1 MLDADSRDS
10 VLPRELFFFYQK
22 SLAETERLIM
32 EKWMVY
38 NKRADFQKIG
48 KEFGID
54 PVIARLIRNRDIQDL
69 EEIRTYLYGTRQEIP
84 EPWKMKDIGKAVEIL
99 LEKIEAKKKIRIIGD
114 YDIDGVT
121 ATCILLKGLK
131 RLGADVDTYIPDRV
145 KDGYGMHEQLIDK
158 ALEDQV
164 DTILTCD
171 NGIAAAA
178 EIAYAKREGL
188 TVIITDHHDIPF
200 QDTENERK
208 WIIPEADAV
217 VNPKQNDCLYSNKN
231 ICGAVVAWKLIWA
244 LYEKAEINMEE
255 VWDFLEL
262 AAIATVGD
270 VMDLQGENRI
280 IVKEG
285 LKKLPKTSFEG
296 LKALIRVN
304 NLEGA
309 EITAYHVGFVL
320 GPCINASGR
329 LDTAAR
335 SLELLLA
342 DNLEDAMR
350 LADDLYALN
359 QSRKA
364 MTENGKEQA
373 IQNIKENGLDKDRVL
388 VVYLPDCHESLA
400 GIIAGR
406 IRETY
411 NKPVFVLTRGAD
423 GVKGSGRS
431 IEAYSMY
438 EELVKC
444 GDLLTQFGGHPMAAG
459 LSMDE
464 KNVDTFRR
472 RLNDNCTL
480 TEQDLLPKIMIDVPM
495 PISYLSKKLTEQ
507 LKILEPFGKGNT
519 KPLFAQKNLHVT
531 GLRILG
537 RNRNV
542 VKMFLVDESGSR
554 MDAVYFGEAQK
565 FADFVQ
571 THDTISVTYYPEIN
585 VYQGRENLQI
595 VVRNYC

>member
-1 MLDADSRDS
+1 
-10 VLPRELFFFYQK
+10 
-22 SLAETERLIM
+22 M

-48 KEFGID
+48 QKFGID
-54 PVIARLIRNRDIQDL
+54 PVIARLIRNRDIQDM
-69 EEIRTYLYGTRQEIP
+69 EEIRSYLYGSIAEIP
-84 EPWKMKDIGKAVEIL
+84 SPWKLKDIDKATDIL
-99 LEKIEAKKKIRIIGD
+99 QEKIAHDKRIRIIGD

-131 RLGADVDTYIPDRV
+131 RLGADVDTYIPDRI

-158 ALEDQV
+158 ALEDGI

-188 TVIITDHHDIPF
+188 TVIVTDHHDIPF
-200 QDTENERK
+200 EDTESGRN
-208 WIIPEADAV
+208 WIIPKADAV
-217 VNPKQNDCLYSNKN
+217 VNPKQNNCQYPNKN

-244 LYEKAEINMEE
+244 LYEKAGIDQREI
-255 VWDFLEL
+255 WDFLEL

-285 LKKLPKTSFEG
+285 LKKLSSTSFEG

-342 DNLEDAMR
+342 DNLEDAMK
-350 LADDLYALN
+350 LADDLYDLN

-364 MTENGKEQA
+364 MTEQGKEQA
-373 IQNIKENGLDKDRVL
+373 IQSIEDNGLNEDRIL

-411 NKPVFVLTRGAD
+411 HKPVFVLTKGSD

-459 LSMDE
+459 LSMEE
-464 KNVDTFRR
+464 KNVEPFRR
-472 RLNDNCTL
+472 RLNANCTL
-480 TEQDLLPKIMIDVPM
+480 TEQELIPKIMIDVPM
-495 PISYLSKKLTEQ
+495 PISYLSRQLTEQ
-507 LKILEPFGKGNT
+507 LKVLEPFGKGNT
-519 KPLFAQKNLHVT
+519 KPLFAQKNLHAV
-531 GLRILG
+531 GLRVLG
-537 RNRNV
+537 RNQNV
-542 VKMFLVDESGSR
+542 VKMLLMDENGTK
-554 MDAVYFGEAQK
+554 MDAVYFGEAQE
-565 FADFVQ
+565 FVEFVQ
-571 THDTISVTYYPEIN
+571 THETISVTYYPEIN
-585 VYQGRENLQI
+585 VYQGRETLQV

>member
-1 MLDADSRDS
+1 
-10 VLPRELFFFYQK
+10 
-22 SLAETERLIM
+22 M

-38 NKRADFQKIG
+38 NKKADFQKIG
-48 KEFGID
+48 SEFGID
-54 PVIARLIRNRDIQDL
+54 PVIARLIRNRDIQDMK
-69 EEIRTYLYGTRQEIP
+69 EIRSYLYGTLAEIP
-84 EPWKMKDIGKAVEIL
+84 SPWKMKDMERAVQIL
-99 LEKIEAKKKIRIIGD
+99 QKKITQKKKIRIIGD

-131 RLGADVDTYIPDRV
+131 RLNANVDTYIPDRV

-158 ALEDQV
+158 ALEDGI

-178 EIAYAKREGL
+178 EIEYAKKEGL
-188 TVIITDHHDIPF
+188 TVIVTDHHDIPF
-200 QDTENERK
+200 RDTEDGRI
-208 WIIPEADAV
+208 WIIPKADAV
-217 VNPKQNDCLYSNKN
+217 VNPKQNDCLYPNKN
-231 ICGAVVAWKLIWA
+231 ICGTVVAWKLIWA
-244 LYEKAEINMEE
+244 LYERLEIDSDEI
-255 VWDFLEL
+255 WDFLEL

-285 LKKLPKTSFEG
+285 LKKLSSTSFEG
-296 LKALIRVN
+296 LKALICVN

-309 EITAYHVGFVL
+309 EITAYNVGFVI

-342 DNLEDAMR
+342 DNMEDAMK
-350 LADDLYALN
+350 LADDLYDLN

-364 MTENGKEQA
+364 MTEQGKEQA
-373 IQNIKENGLDKDRVL
+373 IQSIEENNLGKDRVL

-406 IRETY
+406 IREAY
-411 NKPVFVLTRGAD
+411 NKPVFVLTKGSD

-444 GDLLTQFGGHPMAAG
+444 SDLLMQFGGHPMAAG
-459 LSMDE
+459 LSMEE
-464 KNVDTFRR
+464 KNVELFRR

-480 TEQDLLPKIMIDVPM
+480 TEQDLIPKIMIDVPM

-507 LKILEPFGKGNT
+507 LKVLEPFGKGNS
-519 KPLFAQKNLHVT
+519 KPLFAQKNLRAV
-531 GLRILG
+531 GIRVFG

-542 VKMFLVDESGSR
+542 AKMLLIDENGIK
-554 MDAVYFGEAQK
+554 MDAVYFGEAQE
-565 FADFVQ
+565 FVDFVQ
-571 THDTISVTYYPEIN
+571 AHDTISVTYYPEIN
-585 VYQGRENLQI
+585 VFQGRENLQ
-595 VVRNYC
+595 VVIKNYC

>member
-1 MLDADSRDS
+1 
-10 VLPRELFFFYQK
+10 
-22 SLAETERLIM
+22 M

-38 NKRADFQKIG
+38 NKKADFQKIG
-48 KEFGID
+48 SEFGID
-54 PVIARLIRNRDIQDL
+54 PVIARLIRNRDIQDMK
-69 EEIRTYLYGTRQEIP
+69 EIRSYLYGTLAEIP
-84 EPWKMKDIGKAVEIL
+84 SPWKMKDMERAVQIL
-99 LEKIEAKKKIRIIGD
+99 QKKITQKKKIRIIGD

-131 RLGADVDTYIPDRV
+131 RLNANVDTYIPDRV

-158 ALEDQV
+158 ALEDGI

-171 NGIAAAA
+171 NGIAAAV
-178 EIAYAKREGL
+178 EIEYAKKEGL
-188 TVIITDHHDIPF
+188 TVIVTDHHDIPF
-200 QDTENERK
+200 RDTEDGRI
-208 WIIPEADAV
+208 WIIPKADAV
-217 VNPKQNDCLYSNKN
+217 VNPKQNDCLYPNKN

-244 LYEKAEINMEE
+244 LYERLGIDSDEI
-255 VWDFLEL
+255 WDFLEL

-285 LKKLPKTSFEG
+285 LKKLSSTSFEG
-296 LKALIRVN
+296 LKALICVN

-309 EITAYHVGFVL
+309 EITAYHVGFVI

-342 DNLEDAMR
+342 DNMEDAMK
-350 LADDLYALN
+350 LADDLYDLN

-364 MTENGKEQA
+364 MTEQGKEQA
-373 IQNIKENGLDKDRVL
+373 IQSIEENNLGKDRVL

-406 IRETY
+406 IREAY
-411 NKPVFVLTRGAD
+411 NKPVFVLTKGSD

-444 GDLLTQFGGHPMAAG
+444 SDLLMQFGGHPIAAG
-459 LSMDE
+459 LSMEE
-464 KNVDTFRR
+464 KNVELFRR

-480 TEQDLLPKIMIDVPM
+480 TEQDLIPKIMIDVPM

-507 LKILEPFGKGNT
+507 LKVLEPFGKGNS
-519 KPLFAQKNLHVT
+519 KPLFAQKNLRAV
-531 GLRILG
+531 GIRVFG

-542 VKMFLVDESGSR
+542 AKMLLIDENGIK
-554 MDAVYFGEAQK
+554 MDAVYFGEAQE
-565 FADFVQ
+565 FVDFVQ
-571 THDTISVTYYPEIN
+571 AHDTISVTYYPEIN
-585 VYQGRENLQI
+585 VFQGRENLQ
-595 VVRNYC
+595 VVIKNYC

>member
-1 MLDADSRDS
+1 
-10 VLPRELFFFYQK
+10 
-22 SLAETERLIM
+22 M

-38 NKRADFQKIG
+38 NKKADFQKIG
-48 KEFGID
+48 SEFGID
-54 PVIARLIRNRDIQDL
+54 PVIARLIRNRDIQDMK
-69 EEIRTYLYGTRQEIP
+69 EIRSYLYGTLAEIP
-84 EPWKMKDIGKAVEIL
+84 SPWKMKDMERAVQIL
-99 LEKIEAKKKIRIIGD
+99 QKKITQKKKIRIIGD

-131 RLGADVDTYIPDRV
+131 RLNANVDTYIPDRV

-158 ALEDQV
+158 ALEDGI

-178 EIAYAKREGL
+178 EIEYAKKEGL
-188 TVIITDHHDIPF
+188 TVIVTDHHDIPF
-200 QDTENERK
+200 RDTEDGRI
-208 WIIPEADAV
+208 WIIPKADAV
-217 VNPKQNDCLYSNKN
+217 VNPKQNDCLYPNKN

-244 LYEKAEINMEE
+244 LYERLGIDSDEIWN
-255 VWDFLEL
+255 FLEL

-285 LKKLPKTSFEG
+285 LKKLSSTSFEG
-296 LKALIRVN
+296 LKALICVN

-309 EITAYHVGFVL
+309 EITAYHVGFVI

-342 DNLEDAMR
+342 DNMEDAMK
-350 LADDLYALN
+350 LADDLYDLN

-364 MTENGKEQA
+364 MTEQGKEQA
-373 IQNIKENGLDKDRVL
+373 IQSIEENNLGKDRVL

-406 IRETY
+406 IREAY
-411 NKPVFVLTRGAD
+411 NKPVFVLTKGAD

-444 GDLLTQFGGHPMAAG
+444 SDLLTQFGGHPMAAG
-459 LSMDE
+459 LSMEE
-464 KNVDTFRR
+464 KNVELFRR

-480 TEQDLLPKIMIDVPM
+480 TEQDLIPQIMIDVPM

-507 LKILEPFGKGNT
+507 LKVLEPFGKGNS
-519 KPLFAQKNLHVT
+519 KPLFAQKNLRAV
-531 GLRILG
+531 GIRVFG

-542 VKMFLVDESGSR
+542 AKMLLIDENGIK
-554 MDAVYFGEAQK
+554 MDAVYFGEAQE
-565 FADFVQ
+565 FVDFVQ
-571 THDTISVTYYPEIN
+571 AHDTISVTYYPEIN
-585 VYQGRENLQI
+585 VFQGRENLQ
-595 VVRNYC
+595 VVIKNYC

>member
-1 MLDADSRDS
+1 
-10 VLPRELFFFYQK
+10 
-22 SLAETERLIM
+22 M

-38 NKRADFQKIG
+38 NKKADFQKIG
-48 KEFGID
+48 SEFGID
-54 PVIARLIRNRDIQDL
+54 PVIARLIRNRDIQDMK
-69 EEIRTYLYGTRQEIP
+69 EIRSYLYGILAEIP
-84 EPWKMKDIGKAVEIL
+84 SPWKMKDMERAVQIL
-99 LEKIEAKKKIRIIGD
+99 QKKITQKKKIRIIGD

-131 RLGADVDTYIPDRV
+131 RLNANVDTYIPDRV

-158 ALEDQV
+158 ALEDGI

-178 EIAYAKREGL
+178 EIEYAKKEGL
-188 TVIITDHHDIPF
+188 TVIVTDHHDIPF
-200 QDTENERK
+200 RDTEDGRI
-208 WIIPEADAV
+208 WIIPKADAV
-217 VNPKQNDCLYSNKN
+217 VNPKQNDCLYPNKN

-244 LYEKAEINMEE
+244 LYERLGIDSDEI
-255 VWDFLEL
+255 WDFLEL

-285 LKKLPKTSFEG
+285 LKKLSSTSFEG
-296 LKALIRVN
+296 LKALICVN

-309 EITAYHVGFVL
+309 EITAYHVGFVI

-342 DNLEDAMR
+342 DNMEDAMK
-350 LADDLYALN
+350 LADDLYDLN

-364 MTENGKEQA
+364 MTEQGKEQA
-373 IQNIKENGLDKDRVL
+373 IQSIEENNLGKDRVL

-406 IRETY
+406 IREAY
-411 NKPVFVLTRGAD
+411 NKPVFVLTKGAD

-431 IEAYSMY
+431 IETYSMY

-444 GDLLTQFGGHPMAAG
+444 SDLLTQFGGHPMAAG
-459 LSMDE
+459 LSMEE
-464 KNVDTFRR
+464 KNVEFFRR

-480 TEQDLLPKIMIDVPM
+480 TEQELIPKIMIDVPM

-507 LKILEPFGKGNT
+507 LKVLEPFGKGNS
-519 KPLFAQKNLHVT
+519 KPLFAQKNLRAV
-531 GLRILG
+531 GIRVLG

-542 VKMFLVDESGSR
+542 AKMLLIDENGIK
-554 MDAVYFGEAQK
+554 MDAVYFGEAQE
-565 FADFVQ
+565 FVDFVQ
-571 THDTISVTYYPEIN
+571 AHDTISVTYYPEIN
-585 VYQGRENLQI
+585 VFQGRENLQ
-595 VVRNYC
+595 VVIKNYC

>member
-1 MLDADSRDS
+1 
-10 VLPRELFFFYQK
+10 
-22 SLAETERLIM
+22 M

-38 NKRADFQKIG
+38 NKKADFQKIG
-48 KEFGID
+48 SEFGID
-54 PVIARLIRNRDIQDL
+54 PVIARLIRNRDIQDMK
-69 EEIRTYLYGTRQEIP
+69 EIRSYLYGTLAEIP
-84 EPWKMKDIGKAVEIL
+84 SPWKMKDMERAVQIL
-99 LEKIEAKKKIRIIGD
+99 QKKITQKKKIRIIGD

-131 RLGADVDTYIPDRV
+131 RLNAKVDTYIPDRV

-158 ALEDQV
+158 ALEDGI

-178 EIAYAKREGL
+178 EIEYAKKEGL
-188 TVIITDHHDIPF
+188 TVIVTDHHDIPF
-200 QDTENERK
+200 RDTEDGRI
-208 WIIPEADAV
+208 WIIPKADAV
-217 VNPKQNDCLYSNKN
+217 VNPKQNDCLYPNKN
-231 ICGAVVAWKLIWA
+231 ICWAVVAWKLIWA
-244 LYEKAEINMEE
+244 LYERLGIDSDEI
-255 VWDFLEL
+255 WDFLEL

-285 LKKLPKTSFEG
+285 LKKLSSTSFEG
-296 LKALIRVN
+296 LKALICVN

-309 EITAYHVGFVL
+309 EITAYHVGFVI

-342 DNLEDAMR
+342 DNMEDAMK
-350 LADDLYALN
+350 LADDLYDLN

-364 MTENGKEQA
+364 MTEQGKEQA
-373 IQNIKENGLDKDRVL
+373 IQSIEENNLGKDRVL

-406 IRETY
+406 IREAY
-411 NKPVFVLTRGAD
+411 NKPVFVLTKGSD

-444 GDLLTQFGGHPMAAG
+444 SDLLMQFGGHPMAAG
-459 LSMDE
+459 LSMEE
-464 KNVDTFRR
+464 KNVELFRR

-480 TEQDLLPKIMIDVPM
+480 TEQDLIPKIMIDVPM

-507 LKILEPFGKGNT
+507 LKVLEPFGKGNS
-519 KPLFAQKNLHVT
+519 KPLFAQKNLRAV
-531 GLRILG
+531 GIRVFG

-542 VKMFLVDESGSR
+542 AKMLLIDENGIK
-554 MDAVYFGEAQK
+554 MDAVYFGEAQE
-565 FADFVQ
+565 FVDFVQ
-571 THDTISVTYYPEIN
+571 AHDTISVTYYPEIN
-585 VYQGRENLQI
+585 VFQGRENLQ
-595 VVRNYC
+595 VVIKNYC

>member
-1 MLDADSRDS
+1 
-10 VLPRELFFFYQK
+10 
-22 SLAETERLIM
+22 M

-38 NKRADFQKIG
+38 NKKADFQKIG
-48 KEFGID
+48 SEFGID
-54 PVIARLIRNRDIQDL
+54 PVIARLIRNRDIQDMK
-69 EEIRTYLYGTRQEIP
+69 EIRSYLYGTLAEIP
-84 EPWKMKDIGKAVEIL
+84 SPWKMKDMERAVQIL
-99 LEKIEAKKKIRIIGD
+99 QKKITQEKKIRIIGD

-131 RLGADVDTYIPDRV
+131 RLNANVDTYIPDRV

-158 ALEDQV
+158 ALEDGI

-178 EIAYAKREGL
+178 EIEYAKKEGL
-188 TVIITDHHDIPF
+188 TVIVTDHHDIPF
-200 QDTENERK
+200 RDTEDGRI
-208 WIIPEADAV
+208 WIIPKADAV
-217 VNPKQNDCLYSNKN
+217 VNPKQNDCLYPNKN

-244 LYEKAEINMEE
+244 LYERLGIDSDEI
-255 VWDFLEL
+255 WDFLEL

-285 LKKLPKTSFEG
+285 LKKLSSTSFEG
-296 LKALIRVN
+296 LKALICVN

-309 EITAYHVGFVL
+309 EITAYHVGFVI

-342 DNLEDAMR
+342 DNMEDAMK
-350 LADDLYALN
+350 LADDLYDLN

-364 MTENGKEQA
+364 MTEQGKEQA
-373 IQNIKENGLDKDRVL
+373 IQSIEENNLGKDRVL

-406 IRETY
+406 IREAY
-411 NKPVFVLTRGAD
+411 NKPVFVLTKGAD

-444 GDLLTQFGGHPMAAG
+444 SDLLTQFGGHPMAAG
-459 LSMDE
+459 LSMEE
-464 KNVDTFRR
+464 KNVELFRR

-480 TEQDLLPKIMIDVPM
+480 TEQDLIPKIMIDVPM

-507 LKILEPFGKGNT
+507 LKVLEPFGKGNS
-519 KPLFAQKNLHVT
+519 KPLFAQKNLRAV
-531 GLRILG
+531 GIRVLG

-542 VKMFLVDESGSR
+542 AKMLLIDENGIK
-554 MDAVYFGEAQK
+554 MDAVYFGEAQE
-565 FADFVQ
+565 FVDFVQ
-571 THDTISVTYYPEIN
+571 AHDTISVTYYPEIN
-585 VYQGRENLQI
+585 VFQGRENLQ
-595 VVRNYC
+595 VVIKNYC

>member
-1 MLDADSRDS
+1 
-10 VLPRELFFFYQK
+10 
-22 SLAETERLIM
+22 M

-38 NKRADFQKIG
+38 NKKADFQKIG
-48 KEFGID
+48 SEFGID
-54 PVIARLIRNRDIQDL
+54 PVIARLIRNRDIQDIK
-69 EEIRTYLYGTRQEIP
+69 EIRSYLYGTLAEIP
-84 EPWKMKDIGKAVEIL
+84 SPWKMKDMERAVQIL
-99 LEKIEAKKKIRIIGD
+99 QKKITQKKKIRIIGD

-131 RLGADVDTYIPDRV
+131 RLNANVDTYIPDRV

-158 ALEDQV
+158 ALEDGI

-178 EIAYAKREGL
+178 EIEYAKKEGL
-188 TVIITDHHDIPF
+188 TVIVTDHHDIPF
-200 QDTENERK
+200 RDTEDGRI
-208 WIIPEADAV
+208 WIIPKADAV

-244 LYEKAEINMEE
+244 LYERLGIDSDEM
-255 VWDFLEL
+255 WDFLEL

-285 LKKLPKTSFEG
+285 LKKLSSTSFEG
-296 LKALIRVN
+296 LKALICVN

-309 EITAYHVGFVL
+309 EITAYHVGFVI

-342 DNLEDAMR
+342 DNMEDAMK
-350 LADDLYALN
+350 LADDLYDLN

-364 MTENGKEQA
+364 MTEQGKGQA
-373 IQNIKENGLDKDRVL
+373 IQSIEENNLGKDRVL

-406 IRETY
+406 IREAY
-411 NKPVFVLTRGAD
+411 NKPVFVLTKGAD

-444 GDLLTQFGGHPMAAG
+444 SDLLTQFGGHPMAAG
-459 LSMDE
+459 LSMEE
-464 KNVDTFRR
+464 KNIELFRR

-480 TEQDLLPKIMIDVPM
+480 TEQDLIPKIMIDVPM

-507 LKILEPFGKGNT
+507 LKVLEPFGKGNS
-519 KPLFAQKNLHVT
+519 KPLFAQKNLRAV
-531 GLRILG
+531 GIRVFG

-542 VKMFLVDESGSR
+542 AKMLLIDGNGIK
-554 MDAVYFGEAQK
+554 MDAVYFGEAQE
-565 FADFVQ
+565 FVDFVQ
-571 THDTISVTYYPEIN
+571 AHDTISVTYYPEIN
-585 VYQGRENLQI
+585 VFQGRENLQ
-595 VVRNYC
+595 VVIKNYC